1 MIRRKRND
9 GATSKGIEMCATA
22 SISGDRGSKQ
32 VRTLKQ
38 KVIDVAASDV
48 PPIVAFIIT
57 AVITAIQFT
66 ILVPTMR
73 LASNTLAVILY
84 MSISPVLVFAALELV
99 AYRIQRDAIAYKTA
113 NGTYGDAKP
122 TMLTADAAGIDAS
135 MLSGARL
142 VAAVAVAAVMFAVF
156 TAAPLDAVGN
166 RVVVSGD
173 GTFVEM
179 PIYYEHVS
187 TVDDVSDIETVN
199 DAAMMPVI
207 ARSGV
212 AVRFDDAVASVTG
225 NGCPSHDAI
234 DVVRDADAD
243 DAVVLVSDVRYEYG
257 GNGIGGIV
265 FWLLGFD
272 SGYEVD
278 VVLPSAE

>member
-1 MIRRKRND
+1 MM
-9 GATSKGIEMCATA
+9 ATSKGIKMCATA
-22 SISGDRGSKQ
+22 SVSGDRNGKR
-32 VRTLKQ
+32 VGTLKQ
-38 KVIDVAASDV
+38 KAIDIAASDAT
-48 PPIVAFIIT
+48 PIAAFITTVIIT
-57 AVITAIQFT
+57 AAQFAA
-66 ILVPTMR
+66 LVPTMR
-73 LASNTLAVILY
+73 LASNELATILY
-84 MSISPVLVFAALELV
+84 MTVSPVLVFAALELV
-99 AYRIQRDAIAYKTA
+99 AYRIQRDAIAYQKA
-113 NGTYGDAKP
+113 NGTYGAAKP
-122 TMLTADAAGIDAS
+122 ATLTAETAGIKSS

-142 VAAVAVAAVMFAVF
+142 VVAVAVAAVMFAAF
-156 TAAPLDAVGN
+156 TAAPLDAVDN

-179 PIYYEHVS
+179 PIHYEHVS

-199 DAAMMPVI
+199 DAAMMPVV

-234 DVVRDADAD
+234 DVVRDDAAT
-243 DAVVLVSDVRYEYG
+243 DAVVRVSDVRYEYG

-265 FWLLGFD
+265 FGLLGID
-272 SGYEVD
+272 GGHEVD

>member
-1 MIRRKRND
+1 MCTT
-9 GATSKGIEMCATA
+9 TSVG
-22 SISGDRGSKQ
+22 GDRNGKRVGTFKQ
-32 VRTLKQ
+32 QVL
-38 KVIDVAASDV
+38 DVAASDV
-48 PPIVAFIIT
+48 PPIAAFIIT

-84 MSISPVLVFAALELV
+84 MIISPVLVFAALELV

-113 NGTYGDAKP
+113 NGTYDDAKA

-142 VAAVAVAAVMFAVF
+142 VASVVVAVVAFVAL
-156 TAAPLDAVGN
+156 TAAPLDAVEN
-166 RVVVSGD
+166 RVAVASD
-173 GTFVEM
+173 GAVTDM
-179 PIYYEHVS
+179 LIDYGHVN
-187 TVDDVSDIETVN
+187 DIHSVH

-212 AVRFDDAVASVTG
+212 AVTLDNAVASVTG

-234 DVVRDADAD
+234 DMVRDDAAT
-243 DAVVLVSDVRYEYG
+243 DAVVRVVDMTYEYS
-257 GNGIGGIV
+257 GNGIGDIV
-265 FWLLGFD
+265 FGLLGFD
-272 SGYEVD
+272 SGHEVD
-278 VVLPSAE
+278 VVLPSK

>member
-1 MIRRKRND
+1 
-9 GATSKGIEMCATA
+9 MCATA

-48 PPIVAFIIT
+48 PPIMAFILT
-57 AVITAIQFT
+57 AVITVIQFT
-66 ILVPTMR
+66 IIVPTMR

-84 MSISPVLVFAALELV
+84 MVISPVLVFAALELV

-113 NGTYGDAKP
+113 NGTYDDAQP
-122 TMLTADAAGIDAS
+122 ATLTAEAAGIDAS
-135 MLSGARL
+135 MLGGVRL
-142 VAAVAVAAVMFAVF
+142 VASVVVAVVAFSVM

-179 PIYYEHVS
+179 PIYYEHAS
-187 TVDDVSDIETVN
+187 TVDDVSDIETVS
-199 DAAMMPVI
+199 DAAMMPVV

-212 AVRFDDAVASVTG
+212 AVRFDDAVASLTG

-234 DVVRDADAD
+234 DVIRDDAAT
-243 DAVVLVSDVRYEYG
+243 DAVVRVSDVRYEYG

-265 FWLLGFD
+265 FELLGFD
-272 SGYEVD
+272 SGHEVD

>member
-1 MIRRKRND
+1 
-9 GATSKGIEMCATA
+9 MCATA
-22 SISGDRGSKQ
+22 SVSGDRGSKQ

-57 AVITAIQFT
+57 AVITAIQFA

-84 MSISPVLVFAALELV
+84 MIISPVLVFAAIELV

-113 NGTYGDAKP
+113 NGTYDDAKP

-142 VAAVAVAAVMFAVF
+142 VASVIIAIAAFAVM
-156 TAAPLDAVGN
+156 TAAPLDAVEN
-166 RVVVSGD
+166 RVAVASD
-173 GTFVEM
+173 GAVTDM
-179 PIYYEHVS
+179 PIDYGHVS
-187 TVDDVSDIETVN
+187 AIDSVN
-199 DAAMMPVI
+199 GIQSVHDAAMMPVV

-225 NGCPSHDAI
+225 SGCPSYDAI

-243 DAVVLVSDVRYEYG
+243 DAVVRVVDMTYEYD
-257 GNGIGGIV
+257 GNSIGSIV
-265 FWLLGFD
+265 FGLLGFD
-272 SGYEVD
+272 SGHEVD
-278 VVLPSAE
+278 VVLPSE

>member
-1 MIRRKRND
+1 
-9 GATSKGIEMCATA
+9 MCATA

-48 PPIVAFIIT
+48 PPIVVFIIT

-84 MSISPVLVFAALELV
+84 MIISPVLVFAALELV
-99 AYRIQRDAIAYKTA
+99 AYRIQRDAIAYQKS
-113 NGTYGDAKP
+113 NDTYGNTKP
-122 TMLTADAAGIDAS
+122 ATLTAETAGIKSS
-135 MLSGARL
+135 MLGGARL
-142 VAAVAVAAVMFAVF
+142 VVAVAVAAVMFAAF

-179 PIYYEHVS
+179 PIDYEHVS

-199 DAAMMPVI
+199 DAAMMPVV

-234 DVVRDADAD
+234 DVIRDDAAT
-243 DAVVLVSDVRYEYG
+243 DAVVRVSDVRYEYG
-257 GNGIGGIV
+257 GYGIGGIV
-265 FWLLGFD
+265 FGLLGFD
-272 SGYEVD
+272 SGHEVD
-278 VVLPSAE
+278 VVLPSK

>member
-1 MIRRKRND
+1 
-9 GATSKGIEMCATA
+9 MCATA

-48 PPIVAFIIT
+48 PPIAAFIIT

-66 ILVPTMR
+66 IIVPTMR

-84 MSISPVLVFAALELV
+84 MIISPVLVFAALELV
-99 AYRIQRDAIAYKTA
+99 AYRIQRDAIALKMA
-113 NGTYGDAKP
+113 NGTYGNAKL
-122 TMLTADAAGIDAS
+122 TTLTAEAAGIDAS
-135 MLSGARL
+135 MLGGVRL
-142 VAAVAVAAVMFAVF
+142 VASVVVAVVAFVAL
-156 TAAPLDAVGN
+156 TAAPLDAVEN
-166 RVVVSGD
+166 RIAVGGD

-179 PIYYEHVS
+179 PIDYEHVS

-199 DAAMMPVI
+199 DAAMMSVV

-234 DVVRDADAD
+234 DVIRDDAAT
-243 DAVVLVSDVRYEYG
+243 DAVVRVSDVRYEYG
-257 GNGIGGIV
+257 GHGIGGIV
-265 FWLLGFD
+265 FGLLGFD
-272 SGYEVD
+272 SGHEVD
-278 VVLPSAE
+278 VVLPSK

>member
-9 GATSKGIEMCATA
+9 GATSKGIGMCATA

-48 PPIVAFIIT
+48 PPIAAFIIT

-66 ILVPTMR
+66 IIVPTMR

-84 MSISPVLVFAALELV
+84 MIISPVLVFAALELV
-99 AYRIQRDAIAYKTA
+99 AYRIQRDAIALKMA
-113 NGTYGDAKP
+113 NGTYGNAKL
-122 TMLTADAAGIDAS
+122 TTLTAEAAGIDAS
-135 MLSGARL
+135 MLGGVRL
-142 VAAVAVAAVMFAVF
+142 VASVVVAVVAFVAL
-156 TAAPLDAVGN
+156 TAAPLDAVEN
-166 RVVVSGD
+166 RIAVGGD

-179 PIYYEHVS
+179 PIDYEHVS

-199 DAAMMPVI
+199 DAAMMSVV

-234 DVVRDADAD
+234 DVIRDDAAT
-243 DAVVLVSDVRYEYG
+243 DAVVRVSDIRYEYG
-257 GNGIGGIV
+257 GHGIGGIV
-265 FWLLGFD
+265 FGLLGFD
-272 SGYEVD
+272 SGHEVD
-278 VVLPSAE
+278 VVLPSK

>member
-1 MIRRKRND
+1 
-9 GATSKGIEMCATA
+9 MCATA

-84 MSISPVLVFAALELV
+84 MIISPVLVFAALELV
-99 AYRIQRDAIAYKTA
+99 AYRIQRDAIALKMA
-113 NGTYGDAKP
+113 NGTYDDAKP
-122 TMLTADAAGIDAS
+122 ATLTAETAGIKSS

-142 VAAVAVAAVMFAVF
+142 VVAVAVAVAAFAVM
-156 TAAPLDAVGN
+156 TAAPLDAVEN
-166 RVVVSGD
+166 RVAVASD
-173 GTFVEM
+173 GAVTDM
-179 PIYYEHVS
+179 LIDYGHVS
-187 TVDDVSDIETVN
+187 AIDSVNDIQSVH

-212 AVRFDDAVASVTG
+212 AVTLDNAVASVTG
-225 NGCPSHDAI
+225 NGCPPYDAI
-234 DVVRDADAD
+234 DVVRDDAAT
-243 DAVVLVSDVRYEYG
+243 DAVVRVSDVRYEYG

-272 SGYEVD
+272 SGHEVD
-278 VVLPSAE
+278 VVLPSE

>member
-1 MIRRKRND
+1 MM
-9 GATSKGIEMCATA
+9 ATSKGIEMCATA

-32 VRTLKQ
+32 VRTLKH

-73 LASNTLAVILY
+73 LASNTLAVIMY
-84 MSISPVLVFAALELV
+84 MIISPVLVFAALELV

-113 NGTYGDAKP
+113 NGTYDDAKP

-135 MLSGARL
+135 MLGGVRL
-142 VAAVAVAAVMFAVF
+142 VASVVVAVAAFVAL
-156 TAAPLDAVGN
+156 TAAPLDAVEN
-166 RVVVSGD
+166 RVAVASD
-173 GTFVEM
+173 GAVTDMLIDYGHASAIDSVN
-179 PIYYEHVS
+179 
-187 TVDDVSDIETVN
+187 DIQSVH
-199 DAAMMPVI
+199 DAAMMPVV

-234 DVVRDADAD
+234 DVVRDDAAT
-243 DAVVLVSDVRYEYG
+243 DAVVRVSDVRYEYG
-257 GNGIGGIV
+257 GTGIGGIV
-265 FWLLGFD
+265 FGLLGFG
-272 SGYEVD
+272 SGHEVD